1 MQMPPDDGVTAQI
14 GIAAP
19 TGIVLLRRVEA
30 LIGEFHKVAMLWR
43 TVVRYEA
50 SELLCLP
57 GGSSQATI
65 ADISAELDGEAH
77 AECADRVSTVVEHH
91 ELRRAVHAQLESCRP
106 QSIAWRTNR
115 RQAHN
120 PLKSRNPDLVV
131 DKSAP
136 QRW

>member
-77 AECADRVSTVVEHH
+77 AECADRVSTVVDITSCGAPFMRSLSHAGRNQ
-91 ELRRAVHAQLESCRP
+91 LRGVRIEGR
-106 QSIAWRTNR
+106 RTT
-115 RQAHN
+115 
-120 PLKSRNPDLVV
+120 L
-131 DKSAP
+131 
-136 QRW
+136 